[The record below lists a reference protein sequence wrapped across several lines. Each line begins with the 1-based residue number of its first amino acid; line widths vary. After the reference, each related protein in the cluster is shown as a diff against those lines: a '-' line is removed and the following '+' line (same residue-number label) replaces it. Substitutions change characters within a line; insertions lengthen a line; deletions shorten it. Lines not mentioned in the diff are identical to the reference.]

1 MSPVKSQNLNT
12 KSKNQSLVMSQVKSR
27 PLKVEIIHQSL
38 VKSKVKKKK
47 TNSNKHGYAISDGIS

>member
-1 MSPVKSQNLNT
+1 MSPVKSQNLNI

-47 TNSNKHGYAISDGIS
+47 ANSNKHGYAINDGNS